1 MTFLGGTA
9 AAIEARTDPPTV
21 PLTVGV
27 LLSRVRV
34 EEKLLF
40 AELDRRGVDWARI
53 EDPELVM
60 QLDRPLEGFDVVL
73 ERSINHTRALHALN
87 VLNAWGIPTVNAYA
101 VAEVC
106 GNKLLTST
114 ALVRAG
120 VPTPRTAVAFTPA
133 SALAAIEEL
142 GYPAILKPP
151 IGSWGRLLAKVNDRD
166 AAEALL
172 EHKEVLGSFHHS
184 TFYIQQYVPK
194 PGRDIRAFVVGDET
208 ICAIY
213 RYSQHWITNTARGGQ
228 SANCPVTLE
237 LDLVCQAAARA
248 VGGGVLAIDLV
259 ETGDTFQVIE
269 VNYTMEFRNSI
280 APTGVDIPARIVGFT
295 LQVGEGRANAGRGPV
310 TRSPV
315 ESAEQVPGSGLRAA
329 VGEAG
334 GA

>member
-1 MTFLGGTA
+1 M
-9 AAIEARTDPPTV
+9 R
-21 PLTVGV
+21 VGV

-87 VLNAWGIPTVNAYA
+87 VLNAWGIPTVNTYA

-120 VPTPRTAVAFTPA
+120 VPTPRTAVAFTPE

-142 GYPAILKPP
+142 GYPVILKPP

-228 SANCPVTLE
+228 SANCPVTPE
-237 LDLVCQAAARA
+237 LDAVCQAAARA

-280 APTGVDIPARIVGFT
+280 APTGVDIPALIVDFT
-295 LQVGEGRANAGRGPV
+295 LQVGEGRANAGRGSVPPS
-310 TRSPV
+310 RA

-329 VGEAG
+329 VGEDG

>member
-1 MTFLGGTA
+1 M
-9 AAIEARTDPPTV
+9 R
-21 PLTVGV
+21 VGV

-40 AELDRRGVDWARI
+40 AALDRRGVEWERI
-53 EDPELVM
+53 DDPELVM
-60 QLDRPLEGFDVVL
+60 RLDRPLTRYDVVL

-87 VLNAWGIPTVNAYA
+87 VFNSWGVPTVNTHA
-101 VAEVC
+101 VAETC

-114 ALVRAG
+114 ALVRDG

-133 SALAAIEEL
+133 AALAAIEEL
-142 GYPAILKPP
+142 GYPVVLKPP

-172 EHKEVLGSFHHS
+172 EHKEILGSLHHS
-184 TFYIQQYVPK
+184 TYYIQEYVAK

-213 RYSQHWITNTARGGQ
+213 RHSQHWITNTARGGQ
-228 SANCPVTLE
+228 SSNCPVTPE
-237 LDLVCQAAARA
+237 LDAICRAAARA

-259 ETGDTFQVIE
+259 ETDGGLLVIE

-280 APTGVDIPARIVGFT
+280 TPTGVDIPARIVDYT
-295 LQVGEGRANAGRGPV
+295 LAVGEGRIPAAAQPA
-310 TRSPV
+310 P
-315 ESAEQVPGSGLRAA
+315 AA
-329 VGEAG
+329 VGEGAG
-334 GA
+334 A